1 MFTRYLRLFTLHAV
15 EQNVGHQ
22 RLLRA
27 RLVTVRYSLE
37 QMSAQL
43 NIDWQHNP
51 QNSINQAR
59 NEIVPRQQLLVNND
73 DLWHALWEEAPRW
86 EPYRELRER
95 HALPSLAAPPSRALT
110 PYPVSTFSRRLD
122 QTERLLQLTR
132 TALEVA
138 NAGLILWQTWR
149 HVRDERYLLHDALRA
164 TIEGQEMALEQASDA
179 DFVQHY
185 LQAYGDDP
193 VYPILFSEDSDV

>member
-15 EQNVGHQ
+15 EQHAGHQ

-37 QMSAQL
+37 RMSAQL
-43 NIDWQHNP
+43 NIDWKNDP
-51 QNSINQAR
+51 QQGIEQTR
-59 NEIVPRQQLLVNND
+59 DEIVPRLQTLYDNN
-73 DLWHALWEEAPRW
+73 DLWHDLLEDTPRW
-86 EPYRELRER
+86 EPYRTLRQH
-95 HALPSLAAPPSRALT
+95 HAIPSLPTAPSRALT
-110 PYPVSTFSRRLD
+110 LYPTHTLSRRLD
-122 QTERLLQLTR
+122 QTERLLQLTK

-149 HVRDERYLLHDALRA
+149 HMRDERYLLNDALRA
-164 TIEGQEMALEQASDA
+164 TIEGHEQALHHASDA

-193 VYPILFSEDSDV
+193 AYPIIFSEDTDV